1 VKIQHNISLKPYNSF
16 GVEAFADVFIE
27 ANSVGQLKEI
37 LGNTALNHLPRLI
50 VGGGSNMLFCNDFH
64 GLVIKTDFQGI
75 EVLEKGEEIFVKVGA
90 GVVWNHLVG
99 YCVQNGLGGIE
110 NLTLIPGS
118 AGAAPIQNIGAY
130 GVEVKDVFHE
140 LTAFEFATGEIRVFS
155 KVDCKFGYRQSY
167 FKEEGKGKFLI
178 TNITL
183 KLTKNSELNTS
194 YGAIN
199 NELDARGI
207 SNPTIAD
214 ISKVVGDIRQSKLPD
229 PTTIG
234 NAGSFFKN
242 PVLGNDI
249 VNPVKAKFPDLV
261 IFPMGPNHTKV
272 AAGWLIENCGWKGKI
287 IGNTGTW
294 KNQALVLV
302 NNGGATGQEVFDLSE
317 KIIQSVKDKFGIPLE
332 REVNIIR

>member
-1 VKIQHNISLKPYNSF
+1 MKIQHNISLKPYNSF

-27 ANSVGQLKEI
+27 ANSVAQLKEI
-37 LGNTALNHLPRLI
+37 LGNEELNSLPRLI
-50 VGGGSNMLFCNDFH
+50 VGGGSNMLFCADFK

-75 EVLEKGEEIFVKVGA
+75 HVTEKGDDIFVKVGA
-90 GVVWNHLVG
+90 GVVWNDLVG
-99 YCVQNGLGGIE
+99 FCVGKGFGGIE

-140 LTAFEFATGEIRVFS
+140 LTAFEFETGEIKIFN
-155 KVDCKFGYRQSY
+155 KLDCKFGYRQSF

-178 TNITL
+178 TDITL
-183 KLTKNSELNTS
+183 KLTKNPSLNTS

-199 NELDARGI
+199 NELEARGI
-207 SNPTIAD
+207 TNPTIAD

-242 PVLGNDI
+242 PVLDNGI

-261 IFPMGPNHTKV
+261 TYPMGPDHTKI

-287 IGNTGTW
+287 VGNTGTW